1 MAGQLNDRQRAF
13 CDALGALI
21 REYTDV
27 AGPVDNVDDIILDA
41 EARADQPVLPHA
53 ALNEWVLVM
62 SWVDLEAGGDSYITK
77 ANQPGMMSH
86 HQLGLLRSWLV
97 ELER

>member
-1 MAGQLNDRQRAF
+1 MVDRLSDRQREF
-13 CDALGALI
+13 CDALAALC

-27 AGPVDNVDDIILDA
+27 TGPVDNPDDEMLDA
-41 EARADQPVLPHA
+41 ETRADRPVMVNA
-53 ALNEWVLVM
+53 ALAEWVLVM
-62 SWVDLEAGGDSYITK
+62 GWVDLDDGEPYITK
-77 ANQPGMMSH
+77 ACQPGMLGH

>member
-1 MAGQLNDRQRAF
+1 MPDRLDARQRAF
-13 CDALGALI
+13 CEALAALI

-27 AGPVDNVDDIILDA
+27 TGPMDDPDVMDA
-41 EARADQPVLPHA
+41 ESRSGQPTLPHA

-77 ANQPGMMSH
+77 ACQPGMLSH